1 MDSDKLIED
10 NLPLIRVMVGVLG
23 VALILASPVAWD
35 LGSWALGFILLVTGM
50 RLSLIAVRG
59 Q

>member
-1 MDSDKLIED
+1 MVSEQFIEN

-23 VALILASPVAWD
+23 VALILASPVAWE
-35 LGSWALGFILLVTGM
+35 LTNWAVGFILLITGI
-50 RLSLIAVRG
+50 RLALIAVRG

>member
-1 MDSDKLIED
+1 MVSEQFIED

-35 LGSWALGFILLVTGM
+35 LVSWALGFILLVTGM
-50 RLSLIAVRG
+50 RLALIAVRG